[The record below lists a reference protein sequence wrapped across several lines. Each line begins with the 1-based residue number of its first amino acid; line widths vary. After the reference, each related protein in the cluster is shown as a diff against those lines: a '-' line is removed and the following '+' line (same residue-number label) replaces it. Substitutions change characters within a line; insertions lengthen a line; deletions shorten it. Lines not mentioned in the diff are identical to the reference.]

1 MKYLKQICAT
11 ILLACMSISPAWAMQ
26 YCGTEITKSEGG
38 QSQTYYLTCEKV
50 GNEYVFVAELKD
62 GRTFKSSDYGTVW
75 SGILGGWT
83 DIHTYFSLSNSN
95 KTLTA
100 RFNVQPNF
108 TANGANILKVDNGY
122 GGSNAFTPPTDIT
135 WGTCGP
141 KTLYFVNS
149 WGWETPH
156 VYLWKD
162 GSSDNNGAFP
172 GQTLIAAGATQISTT
187 CTGAPVYQIDYDS
200 KYDRVIFNNG
210 SNTQQT
216 SSLVICENRFYNP
229 HPNGQY
235 DADEW
240 YYSNNFSLVG
250 NFNSW
255 NAATNPF
262 SAWTSG
268 STVVSTTVHL
278 AAGSYEFKIRQRDRT
293 GDYGNNGTITGDVN
307 CWFMSPNEGNC
318 HLTVTIESDYTF
330 TYDFAANRLSVAF
343 PETVP
348 PCMTSAS
355 LSSAGSNSAILDVAG
370 TDGDRPA
377 PTTFRV
383 STSSTFDTYTDYA
396 AAGGQITV
404 TGLAPCTGY
413 TLYVA
418 AVDAN
423 GNVSTDNETAS
434 CQYKS
439 VTFTTTASTGN
450 LAQGQACGGT
460 LTGNEYEKPPRAFDG
475 DKTATYSYTS
485 YDQNGN
491 PTTLWVDLGS
501 LQEVNKVR
509 IYWGTDFSNNYKIEY
524 SEDGTD
530 YTTAVTFTANPVYTD
545 NCSNYQEHTFE
556 TVNARYVRLQTVST
570 NWVRI
575 YEFEVYG
582 TGNCP
587 VIQEE
592 PQMTSAAATDVR
604 QEEADIHLASRDNK
618 TTAAGMKY
626 HVNVQSTSGYDTE
639 WDLLLTGQ
647 ASGNYTLKGLVPGT
661 DYTVTVSC
669 EDGDGNSSIHAINPA
684 DRQQKTF
691 SFTTHNGD
699 GCSWTSG
706 ESTVAV
712 IGGPAWVAL
721 PEGMTY
727 ILKVSKHDNT
737 HIAIEID
744 IYYDPATV
752 SLGLCLLERYAGGIL
767 EAYLTTDR
775 TYVTEFED
783 TSGHRHIKAVAGAD
797 LKDPS
802 FAAFWGA
809 DGWNS
814 DNNFAVKIEW
824 GYVGSSGGGPSAAGY
839 YIINPKRIVD
849 GTDCKGTFVVTQ
861 KGRTPNITLPD
872 GYDGTFDEQILY
884 YRQFTPGQWEPL
896 TIPFDVAS
904 VEVYDPDDNIMFT
917 LAPNTYY
924 LLREQAANVSGA
936 DFKSSWFDTSD
947 PKPLK
952 KKAYNIFFPKNN
964 GWGAFYTKKYVLFRG
979 TNGSQTVETSFS
991 KGAAPTG
998 DDQYTL
1004 YGNNTLST
1012 TSLTAY
1018 FETSDGKYY
1027 EKETNRT
1034 LQPFEC
1040 YVLANAATLARMPR
1054 IGPWRG
1060 ENATT
1065 GIEDTWAETQMLQK
1079 VTVYNTFGQLL
1090 FTAQNTIYYDLME
1103 RCMTLPAGCYI
1114 IMSELGNKKIVI
1126 P

>member
-1 MKYLKQICAT
+1 MKYFKNLLILSAVLLGFSMEVGAT
-11 ILLACMSISPAWAMQ
+11 Q
-26 YCGTEITKSEGG
+26 YCETAVTLVNPNYAGNTCNFN
-38 QSQTYYLTCEKV
+38 LTCQKI
-50 GNEYVFVAELKD
+50 GSEYIIVADIISANFTFNYSGFNYYQPWKKNDANYYSVSSYFV
-62 GRTFKSSDYGTVW
+62 V
-75 SGILGGWT
+75 
-83 DIHTYFSLSNSN
+83 SNSN
-95 KTLTA
+95 KRVTITFPWEPQF
-100 RFNVQPNF
+100 R
-108 TANGANILKVDNGY
+108 ANGSALGYFPVTNGT
-122 GGSNAFTPPTDIT
+122 GTSFTCGMKEDAE

-216 SSLVICENRFYNP
+216 SPLVICENRFYNP
-229 HPNGQY
+229 RPNGEY

-240 YYSNNFSLVG
+240 YYANNFSLVG
-250 NFNSW
+250 SFNGW

-396 AAGGQITV
+396 AVGDQITV

-439 VTFTTTASTGN
+439 VTFTTSASTGN
-450 LAQGQACGGT
+450 LAQGQTCGGT
-460 LTGNEYEKPPRAFDG
+460 LTGNADEQPPRAFDG

-524 SEDGTD
+524 SEDGTN
-530 YTTAVTFTANPVYTD
+530 YTTAVTFTATPVYTN
-545 NCSNYQEHTFE
+545 NCSNYQEHSFDA
-556 TVNARYVRLQTVST
+556 VNARYVRLQTVST

-587 VIQEE
+587 VIQEQ

-604 QEEADIHLASRDNK
+604 QEEAVVHFTSRDNT
-618 TTAAGMKY
+618 TTAANMIY
-626 HVNVQSTSGYDTE
+626 HVNVQSTSGYETE
-639 WDLLLTGQ
+639 WDLELTGQ
-647 ASGNYTLKGLVPGT
+647 ASGDYTLKGLVPGT
-661 DYTVTVSC
+661 GYTVTVYC
-669 EDGDGNSSIHAINPA
+669 EDEDDNLSTDDVNP
-684 DRQQKTF
+684 DDKKQKTF
-691 SFTTHNGD
+691 SFTTTNGGGNCTKTWEWAD
-699 GCSWTSG
+699 IADINDPSFNPWPFEKYHFELEVWPTN
-706 ESTVAV
+706 EDKIHFHFTV
-712 IGGPAWVAL
+712 
-721 PEGMTY
+721 
-727 ILKVSKHDNT
+727 
-737 HIAIEID
+737 
-744 IYYDPATV
+744 
-752 SLGLCLLERYAGGIL
+752 
-767 EAYLTTDR
+767 TDL
-775 TYVTEFED
+775 
-783 TSGHRHIKAVAGAD
+783 TSGHTGTMGNTYLHIQR
-797 LKDPS
+797 
-802 FAAFWGA
+802 
-809 DGWNS
+809 DGWQQEHMGSYGDWEFNEEYDSS
-814 DNNFAVKIEW
+814 DAVW
-824 GYVGSSGGGPSAAGY
+824 VWDADNRVGIKCELSTGACVVGPF
-839 YIINPKRIVD
+839 IINPAQMIEDYKN
-849 GTDCKGTFVVTQ
+849 GTGDCGKATFVITQ
-861 KGRTPNITLPD
+861 KGRTPSLTLPA

-896 TIPFDVAS
+896 TIPFEVAS
-904 VEVYDPDDNIMFT
+904 VEVYDPEENIMFP
-917 LAPNTYY
+917 LVPNTYY
-924 LLREQAANVSGA
+924 LLREQVPNVSGEN
-936 DFKSSWFDTSD
+936 FKESWFNTSD
-947 PKPLK
+947 PRPLK

-979 TNGSQTVETSFS
+979 TNGSQTVDTEFS
-991 KGAAPTG
+991 KGAAPSG

-1012 TSLTAY
+1012 ATLTAY
-1018 FETSDGKYY
+1018 FETDDGKYY
-1027 EKETNRT
+1027 QKETNRT

-1040 YVLANAATLARMPR
+1040 YVLANATTMSRMPR

-1060 ENATT
+1060 ENTPT

-1079 VTVYNTFGQLL
+1079 AAVYNTFGQLL
-1090 FTAQNTIYYDLME
+1090 FTVQNTVYYDLME
-1103 RCMTLPAGCYI
+1103 RCMTLPAGCYV

>member
-1 MKYLKQICAT
+1 MKNIKSLL
-11 ILLACMSISPAWAMQ
+11 ILLTVLFCCFSAKATQ
-26 YCGTEITKSEGG
+26 YCSTPVSPSGHAMNV
-38 QSQTYYLTCEKV
+38 TCEHIGASYIMTFELTGSETFYSFSSGAYGTIDGSGNYNYVSYGAFSNGNKVATFTFPGKPTGFTGSTNLVLV
-50 GNEYVFVAELKD
+50 GNA
-62 GRTFKSSDYGTVW
+62 
-75 SGILGGWT
+75 SGYL
-83 DIHTYFSLSNSN
+83 YY
-95 KTLTA
+95 A
-100 RFNVQPNF
+100 
-108 TANGANILKVDNGY
+108 
-122 GGSNAFTPPTDIT
+122 PTDAE

-149 WGWETPH
+149 WGWGTPH
-156 VYLWKD
+156 VYLYKN
-162 GSSDNNGAFP
+162 GSSEKNANWP
-172 GQTLIAAGATQISTT
+172 GQTLATAEATQISTT
-187 CTGAPVYQIDYDS
+187 CTGAPVYQIEYDS

-210 SNTQQT
+210 SDAQKTGD
-216 SSLVICENRFYNP
+216 LVIYEGRFYNP
-229 HPNGQY
+229 HPNGEY

-250 NFNSW
+250 TFNGW
-255 NAATNPF
+255 DATTNPF

-268 STVVSTTVHL
+268 STQVSTTVHL

-293 GDYGNNGTITGDVN
+293 GDYGNNGIITSDVD

-318 HLTVTIESDYTF
+318 HLTTSVEADYIF

-355 LSSAGSNSAILDVAG
+355 LSSAGSNSAVLDVAA
-370 TDGDRPA
+370 TDGDRPV
-377 PTTFRV
+377 PSTFRV

-396 AAGGQITV
+396 AVAGQITV

-423 GNVSTDNETAS
+423 GNVSTDNETPS
-434 CQYKS
+434 CQTKS
-439 VTFTTTASTGN
+439 VSFTTLAPLTTDN
-450 LAQGQACGGT
+450 LAQGRVCGGT
-460 LTGNEYEKPPRAFDG
+460 LTANADEQPPRAFDG

-485 YDQNGN
+485 FDQNGN
-491 PTTLWVDLGS
+491 PTTLWVNLGS

-509 IYWGTDFSNNYKIEY
+509 VYWGTDFSTNYKIEC
-524 SEDGTD
+524 STDGID
-530 YTTAVTFTANPVYTD
+530 YTTVATCTSTPANSN

-556 TVNARYVRLQTVST
+556 ATEVQYVRIQTVST

-587 VIQEE
+587 VSQEQ
-592 PQMTSAAATDVR
+592 PQMTSAATASIG
-604 QEEADIHLASRDNK
+604 QETADIHLASRDNK

-661 DYTVTVSC
+661 SYTVTVYC
-669 EDGDGNSSIHAINPA
+669 EDGDRFLSTDAINPA

-752 SLGLCLLERYAGGIL
+752 SLGLCLLERYAGGLL

-802 FAAFWGA
+802 FEAFWGA
-809 DGWNS
+809 DGWTS

-861 KGRTPNITLPD
+861 KGRTPSLTLPV
-872 GYDGTFDEQILY
+872 GYDGTFNEQILY

-904 VEVYDPDDNIMFT
+904 VEVYDPDENEMFT

-924 LLREQAANVSGA
+924 LLREQAPNVSGA
-936 DFKSSWFDTSD
+936 DFKNSWFNTSD
-947 PKPLK
+947 PQPLK
-952 KKAYNIFFPKNN
+952 KKAYNIFFPMNN
-964 GWGAFYTKKYVLFRG
+964 GWGEFYTKKYVLFRG
-979 TNGSQTVETSFS
+979 TDGSQTVETSFV
-991 KGAAPTG
+991 KGAAPSG

-1012 TSLTAY
+1012 TTLTAY

-1027 EKETNRT
+1027 QKETNRT

-1040 YVLANAATLARMPR
+1040 YVLANATTMSRMPR
-1054 IGPWRG
+1054 IGPWR
-1060 ENATT
+1060 ESATT
-1065 GIEDTWAETQMLQK
+1065 TDIENTWAETQMLQK
-1079 VTVYNTFGQLL
+1079 AAVYNTFGQLM
-1090 FTAQNTIYYDLME
+1090 FMTQNTIFYDVME
-1103 RCMTLPAGCYI
+1103 RCMMLPAGCYI
-1114 IMSELGNKKIVI
+1114 IMTELGNQKIVI